1 MKQRSLFTLIEL
13 LVVIAI
19 IAILAGMLLPA
30 LNSAREKARA
40 ISCLNNQKTLYNFW
54 FMSANDN
61 TEWVLSF
68 YRHSIDEDRGF
79 GKPWN
84 EGILKEF
91 FGYTSATALKSSHE
105 KMFMC
110 PSDYSKNGTY
120 NIIKFQT
127 NSYGMNRGISWSATE
142 CGNSACKDLYKK
154 ISQRNQFMDK
164 TIVFADNWKYNVTVS
179 GKEASIAFSS
189 KGGVG
194 RYYDIGIHRAHSG
207 GMNVIYMNGSGDTAN
222 YYWRCGNCYWND
234 LWSRKYLTDANQR
247 FAN

>member
-54 FMSANDN
+54 FMYANDSN
-61 TEWVLSF
+61 EWVLSI
-68 YRHSIDEDRGF
+68 YLPYKGDDSF
-79 GKPWN
+79 GNPWN
-84 EGILKEF
+84 ERILKDF
-91 FGYTSATALKSSHE
+91 FGYTSATKLKSSHE

-110 PSDYSKNGTY
+110 PSDNSLNGSQNYT
-120 NIIKFQT
+120 KFKT
-127 NSYGMNRGISWSATE
+127 NSYGMNRGISWSAVE
-142 CGNSACKDLYKK
+142 CGNAACKDLYKK
-154 ISQRNQFMDK
+154 ISQRNSFMDK
-164 TIVFADNWKYNVTVS
+164 TIVFADNWKYNMMTS
-179 GKEASIAFSS
+179 GKEVSLTFSV